1 MKFLKALFLLVL
13 SLAFS
18 NIATAA
24 SSMLD
29 NIQKSGEIKVGVSI
43 MPPWVMLS
51 KEGKLIGFEIDIAK
65 QLAKDIG
72 VKAVFKQYQWKQMI
86 PALKKGEI
94 DIIASGLS
102 ITPQRALKINYSIP
116 YASSGYSLVTNLS
129 LTKDFRSIKDLN
141 NEKVYI
147 TAVKGTVSANLAG
160 KVFPKAKLDIR
171 KTEKDASA
179 AVINGMVHAFV
190 APSPIPQFISLKHS
204 DAVDLPLKNPL
215 LTTKEA
221 FAVNKGDQ
229 DILNFLNAWIIAHE
243 ADDWIESVHEYWF
256 NSLKWQRQVEDVH

>member
-1 MKFLKALFLLVL
+1 MKFFKILFLLIL
-13 SLAFS
+13 SLTFS
-18 NIATAA
+18 HAATAA
-24 SSMLD
+24 GNLLD
-29 NIQKSGEIKVGVSI
+29 SIQKSGEIKIGVSI
-43 MPPWVMLS
+43 MPPWVMLDRD
-51 KEGKLIGFEIDIAK
+51 GKLIGFEIDIAN

-72 VKAVFKQYQWKQMI
+72 VKTVFKQYQWKQMI
-86 PALKKGEI
+86 PALQKGEI

-102 ITPQRALKINYSIP
+102 ITPQRALKINYSMP

-129 LTKDFRSIKDLN
+129 LTKDFDSIKDLN

-147 TAVKGTVSANLAG
+147 TAVKGTVSASLAS

-171 KTEKDASA
+171 KTEKDASS
-179 AVINGMVHAFV
+179 AVINGMVHAFI

-215 LTTKEA
+215 LTTREA

-229 DILNFLNAWIIAHE
+229 EILNFLNAWIIAHE
-243 ADDWIESVHEYWF
+243 ADEWIESVHDYWF
-256 NSLKWQRQVEDVH
+256 NSLKWQRQVVDVH